1 MTPDQSPGT
10 TEGVNGLIDSIRR
23 VKQTFRPLNTED
35 QTGPSVELEGQK
47 ILVVYL
53 FEAVGDAVLLGP
65 VLKALLNG
73 GAKGPIGVL
82 VRANAARTL
91 RLLNLPL
98 KLHVLPDILHMPAPS
113 DPESKKAWQDLEV
126 RNEVAELTDALV
138 AKKYTIAVDL
148 THRTSVDSRR
158 WLEACGAETRLG
170 WVDRGT
176 SHADAGL
183 TWGTEDVRVMADRH
197 WSKYMTLPLRCL
209 GLRQPD
215 YELEFTISDAAKA
228 KAKALFGRGPKLLL
242 VPGARDPN
250 KRWDPESFERVG
262 QWMCQEAEGS
272 VVVVGAPAEAK
283 LIRSLVKSIGDGA
296 VAYTQKDLGTLVAL
310 VQAADVVVTNDTG
323 PMHFAFLCKTPTVAI
338 FTWMS
343 PLCWGPPVTDPRFI
357 VLRTPDD
364 AAPDAEGI
372 YTRAAI
378 HYLDGLLAK
387 FGPTSAS
394 R

>member
-1 MTPDQSPGT
+1 MSS
-10 TEGVNGLIDSIRR
+10 LIDSIRR
-23 VKQTFRPLNTED
+23 VKRTFRPLKTED
-35 QTGPSVELEGQK
+35 ETGPKVELEGQK

-53 FEAVGDAVLLGP
+53 FEAVGDAILLGP
-65 VLKALLNG
+65 LLKALLNA
-73 GAKGPIGVL
+73 GARGPIGVL

-98 KLHVLPDILHMPAPS
+98 KLHILPDVLHMPTLDPAN
-113 DPESKKAWQDLEV
+113 PESKKAWTDLEV
-126 RNEVAELTDALV
+126 QIEVAELTDALV

-148 THRTSVDSRR
+148 THRASVDSRR
-158 WLEACGAETRLG
+158 WLHACGATVRLG
-170 WVDRGT
+170 WMDRGDSNSDT
-176 SHADAGL
+176 GL

-197 WSKYMTLPLRCL
+197 WSKYMTLPLRGL
-209 GLRQPD
+209 GLTQPD
-215 YELEFTISDAAKA
+215 YDLEFKISDAAQA
-228 KAKALFGRGPKLLL
+228 KAKSLFGRGPKLLL

-262 QWMCQEAEGS
+262 QWMCKEAEGT

-283 LIRSLVKSIGDGA
+283 LIRGLVKSIGQGA
-296 VAYTQKDLGTLVAL
+296 VAYTQKDLGALLAL
-310 VQAADVVVTNDTG
+310 VQTADVVVTNDTG
-323 PMHFAFLCKTPTVAI
+323 PMHFAFLSKTPTVAI

-343 PLCWGPPVTDPRFI
+343 PLCWGPPVTDPRFV

-364 AAPDAEGI
+364 APPDAQGI

-387 FGPTSAS
+387 FGPQG
-394 R
+394 